1 MQTVPPGLG
10 RRRPGQRRHRWH
22 GRARVVAARAS
33 DREAATVVGAAAGR
47 PPQARGRAEEACPPP
62 VGRAAGRRLAAAR
75 VEAAPAPAALEAAA
89 LAAAA
94 RAGGRRGEA
103 PIASGSARGATR
115 GSSVATPRVSSTN
128 PTTRAGRFRA
138 TAPPAPSGR
147 WRPARETSGI
157 RTATTRSR

>member
-1 MQTVPPGLG
+1 
-10 RRRPGQRRHRWH
+10 
-22 GRARVVAARAS
+22 VAARAS
-33 DREAATVVGAAAGR
+33 DREAATVVGAAAGRRVGR

-75 VEAAPAPAALEAAA
+75 VEAAPAAPAALEAAA